1 MMNRDLQET
10 KAYFLWGTAG
20 LLSLVLNMVLF
31 SLMPALICDA
41 PGKKEGREDFQVVNM
56 VRIKPPDP
64 EVKKPEKK
72 VEPKKITDIKQPLH
86 QKKIELPKVAF
97 EINRKLPGGPAFL
110 PSPPMATLDFSHFG
124 LKGAYE
130 IGEIDGPLVAIA
142 QVPPVY
148 PLRAKTRGIEG
159 WVKVKFLVNKQ
170 GLVENLEI
178 IEAAPKDIFDTCTRK
193 CVSAWRFSPGTV
205 EGEPVTTRVITT
217 IRFELE

>member
-64 EVKKPEKK
+64 ELKKPEKK

>member
-1 MMNRDLQET
+1 MNRDLQET

-64 EVKKPEKK
+64 ELKKPEKK

>member
-1 MMNRDLQET
+1 MINRKLQET
-10 KAYFLWGTAG
+10 GTFFLWGTAG
-20 LLSLVLNMVLF
+20 LLSLLLNMVLF

-41 PGKKEGREDFQVVNM
+41 PGKKEGREDFHVVNM
-56 VRIKPPDP
+56 IRIKPPDP
-64 EVKKPEKK
+64 KVEKPEKK
-72 VEPKKITDIKQPLH
+72 VEPKKITEIKQPLH
-86 QKKIELPKVAF
+86 QKKIELPKFVF
-97 EINRKLPGGPAFL
+97 EINRKLPGGPVFL

-148 PLRAKTRGIEG
+148 PLRAKSRGIEG
-159 WVKVKFLVNKQ
+159 WVKVKFLVNNQ
-170 GLVENLEI
+170 GFVENLEI
-178 IEAAPKDIFDTCTRK
+178 IEAAPKDVFDTCTKK

-205 EGEPVTTRVITT
+205 EGEPVNTRVITT

>member
-1 MMNRDLQET
+1 MNRDLQET

-41 PGKKEGREDFQVVNM
+41 PGKKEGREDFHVVNM

-64 EVKKPEKK
+64 ERKKPEKK

-86 QKKIELPKVAF
+86 QKKIELPKFAF
-97 EINRKLPGGPAFL
+97 EINRKLPGGPTFL

-159 WVKVKFLVNKQ
+159 WVKVKFLVNNQ

-178 IEAAPKDIFDTCTRK
+178 IEATPKDVFDTCTRK

>member
-159 WVKVKFLVNKQ
+159 WVKVKFLVNNQ